1 MAKINLYIPEPREPY
16 TVDNFRQINQVL
28 ETLQNQLNTSYQED
42 LKQEIDR
49 NIWFSMRSGNGC

>member
-28 ETLQNQLNTSYQED
+28 ETLQNQLNTTFQED
-42 LKQEIDR
+42 LNEDLQTF
-49 NIWFSMRSGNGC
+49 NWFLTGNTA